1 MFSLPVGSDLSDG
14 FEICYCYSNCSWI
27 VQSVVAIFVTGH
39 NPFRRVRPMPRNS
52 TTVSASCVTD
62 VKAVVASNHAVLA
75 WGHVLHFDATNGV
88 VVRLWRPE
96 PFKGV
101 RRAPIPTARWAL
113 STAAE
118 SVPGGPAKLLPLT
131 TDPSGRHCVVEV
143 GWGGII
149 QYQLLLKVVVY
160 N

>member
-101 RRAPIPTARWAL
+101 SHVLQAGSKGAHTDR
-113 STAAE
+113 
-118 SVPGGPAKLLPLT
+118 SVGVI
-131 TDPSGRHCVVEV
+131 DCR
-143 GWGGII
+143 
-149 QYQLLLKVVVY
+149 
-160 N
+160 